1 MKQFFTLALAMGT
14 AFLSTAQIT
23 SLSVETVVEHD
34 GSVEGLEGLA
44 GYTTYRVYAEM
55 TSSNDFLSAAFG
67 DAANPMMIGCDGTIF
82 QQGDV
87 GFNYAND
94 VNTLFFGVYPDAE
107 FDSWFTIGAEDA
119 NGGVNIQNTADTM
132 APALALFNAG
142 QGFVINDPIGAS
154 WFNVFPCLAGQDIAE
169 CAAGSPAFG
178 GDDSKVLVAQ
188 ITANGDIYGL
198 MNFQVF
204 AGGVQQDEGSQQ
216 VGLTFSSDAMD
227 VFGCT
232 DDMASNFNMMAT
244 VDDLSCIF
252 PCTVELNLENI
263 STPSCNG
270 ENDAVIQTFATGAQG
285 ADYYYIDSIGGV
297 GQNFGNFGNLVA
309 GMYNIIVEDAA
320 GCTDSLDVEVPVT
333 GVVEIDVELTSPV
346 SCNGESDAVLSVTNT
361 TGGSGMYEYYI
372 STDPTV
378 LTTQTEWT
386 GLSGGLNPSVYAIDS
401 NGCIGQSESVM
412 IQDPQAVVVDLLA
425 PTGTVDASC
434 ANVADGEIYLV
445 AFGGN
450 APQTIEYSVDGVTF
464 GPSPLMVSGGTYTV
478 TAMDVYGCTG
488 TVENEVVIGP
498 DAIAVNALGEPESCF
513 GENDGMVS
521 WAPVGGQGAY
531 SFTFGGNATTESAVL
546 DLMPGEYEVSVTDE
560 DMCTETVMVVVEAA
574 AEIVT
579 STSVL
584 DVLCAGEND
593 GEVTVSAEGG
603 TGSFQFSDDG
613 NNFSGNNV
621 FDDLLAGDYTFFVQD
636 ENGCSAGADATVAE
650 GGAIS
655 ITGIVSEGD
664 VTGEGS
670 IDITVTGGT
679 PPYEYEW
686 IGPEVS
692 GTTDA
697 DLEGISSGTYIVEVT
712 DDNGCSNSES
722 FNLTTDVQE
731 IAAGLT
737 ASIFP
742 NPSQGLFVVDIAGS
756 MQNLSIPYQVVD
768 AGGRVLLEDQWN
780 VGAGSFRTTLDLTS
794 AEAGMYRLVMMA
806 NGRPTSVQIVKMH

>member
-14 AFLSTAQIT
+14 AFLSFAQIT

-34 GSVEGLEGLA
+34 GTVMDLEGLA

-55 TSSNDFLSAAFG
+55 TSSNDFMSAAFG
-67 DAANPMMIGCDGTIF
+67 DAANPMMIGCDGTIY
-82 QQGDV
+82 QSEGV
-87 GFNYAND
+87 NFNYANE
-94 VNTLFFGVYPDAE
+94 VNPLFFGAFPTGE
-107 FDSWFTIGAEDA
+107 FDSWFTIGVEDA
-119 NGGVNIQNTADTM
+119 DGGVNIQNTADTM
-132 APALALFNAG
+132 APALEMFNAG

-178 GDDSKVLVAQ
+178 GDDNKVLVAQ

-216 VGLTFSSDAMD
+216 AGLTFSSDAMD

-232 DDMASNFNMMAT
+232 DDMASNYDMMAT

-252 PCTVELNLENI
+252 PCTVELNLESV

-285 ADYYYIDSIGGV
+285 ADYYYIDFIDGV

-309 GMYNIIVEDAA
+309 GVYNVIVEDAA
-320 GCTDSLDVEVPVT
+320 GCTANLEVEIPVT
-333 GVVEIDVELTSPV
+333 GVVEIEVELTSPV
-346 SCNGESDAVLSVTNT
+346 SCSGDSDAVLSVTNT

-386 GLSGGLNPSVYAIDS
+386 GLSGNLNPSLYAIDS
-401 NGCIGQSESVM
+401 NGCIGQSGSVM
-412 IQDPQAVVVDLLA
+412 IQDPQPVVVDLLA

-445 AFGGN
+445 SYGGN

-478 TAMDVYGCTG
+478 TARDVFGCTG
-488 TVENEVVIGP
+488 TVENDVVIGP
-498 DAIAVNALGEPESCF
+498 DAIAVNAAGVAESCF
-513 GENDGMVS
+513 GEGDGMVS

-531 SFTFGGNATTESAVL
+531 SFSFGGNATTESAVL
-546 DLMPGEYEVSVTDE
+546 DLVPGEYEVSVTDE
-560 DMCTETVMVVVEAA
+560 DMCTETVIVVVEAA

-584 DVLCAGEND
+584 DVLCADEND

-603 TGSFQFSDDG
+603 SGSFQYSEDG
-613 NNFSGNNV
+613 NNFSDNNV
-621 FDDLLAGDYTFFVQD
+621 FDELLAGDYTFFVQD
-636 ENGCSAGADATVAE
+636 ENGCSAEAGASVAE
-650 GGAIS
+650 GDAIS

-686 IGPEVS
+686 IGPDVAGS
-692 GTTDA
+692 TDA
-697 DLEGISSGTYIVEVT
+697 DLEGVSSGTYVVEVT

-731 IAAGLT
+731 IAAGLS

-756 MQNLSIPYQVVD
+756 IQSLSIPYQVVD
-768 AGGRVLLEDQWN
+768 ASGRILLEDQWN
-780 VGAGSFRTTLDLTS
+780 VGTGSFRATLDLTS
-794 AEAGMYRLVMMA
+794 AEAGMYRLVMMV
-806 NGRPTSVQIVKMH
+806 NGRPTSLQIVKMH

>member
-14 AFLSTAQIT
+14 AFLSSAQIT

-34 GSVEGLEGLA
+34 GTVEGLAGLA

-55 TSSNDFLSAAFG
+55 ASSNDFLSAAFG

-87 GFNYAND
+87 GFNYGND

-119 NGGVNIQNTADTM
+119 NGEVNIQNTADTM
-132 APALALFNAG
+132 APALASFNAG

-154 WFNVFPCLAGQDIAE
+154 WFNVFPCLAGQDIAD

-178 GDDSKVLVAQ
+178 GDDGKVLVAQ

-227 VFGCT
+227 VFGCMDT
-232 DDMASNFNMMAT
+232 MATNYDMMAT

-270 ENDAVIQTFATGAQG
+270 QNDAVIQTFATGAQG
-285 ADYYYIDSIGGV
+285 ADYYYIGSVEGV

-309 GMYNIIVEDAA
+309 GMYNVIVEDAA
-320 GCTDSLDVEVPVT
+320 GCTDSLDVEIPVT
-333 GVVEIDVELTSPV
+333 GVVEIVVELTSPV

-361 TGGSGMYEYYI
+361 AGGSGIYEYYI

-386 GLSGGLNPSVYAIDS
+386 GLSGNLNPSVYAIDN
-401 NGCIGQSESVM
+401 NGCIGQSDPVM

-445 AFGGN
+445 AYGGN

-488 TVENEVVIGP
+488 TMENDVVIGP
-498 DAIAVNALGEPESCF
+498 DAIAVNAVGEAESCF
-513 GENDGMVS
+513 GAGDGVVS

-531 SFTFGGNATTESAVL
+531 SFSFGGNATTDSAVL
-546 DLMPGEYEVSVTDE
+546 DLVPGEYEVSVTDE
-560 DMCTETVMVVVEAA
+560 DMCTETMMVVVEAA
-574 AEIVT
+574 AEILT

-603 TGSFQFSDDG
+603 TGTFQYSDDG
-613 NNFSGNNV
+613 NNFSDNNV

-636 ENGCSAGADATVAE
+636 ENGCSAEAGASVAE

-664 VTGEGS
+664 ATGEGG

-686 IGPEVS
+686 IGPDVS
-692 GTTDA
+692 GSTDA
-697 DLEGISSGTYIVEVT
+697 DLEGISSGTYVVEVT

-731 IAAGLT
+731 IAAGLL

-742 NPSQGLFVVDIAGS
+742 NPSQGLFVVDIAGNNQS
-756 MQNLSIPYQVVD
+756 LSIPYQVVD
-768 AGGRVLLEDQWN
+768 ASGRIVLEDQWN
-780 VGAGSFRTTLDLTS
+780 AGTGSFRATLDLTS
-794 AEAGMYRLVMMA
+794 AEAGMYRLVMMS
-806 NGRPTSVQIVKMH
+806 NGRPTSLQIVKMH